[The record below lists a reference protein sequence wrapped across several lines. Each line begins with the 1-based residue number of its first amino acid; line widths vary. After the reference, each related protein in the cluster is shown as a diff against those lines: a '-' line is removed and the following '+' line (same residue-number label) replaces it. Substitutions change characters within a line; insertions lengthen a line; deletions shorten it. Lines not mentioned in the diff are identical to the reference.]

1 MKNKK
6 IFFSLFGLILII
18 AFVISFYRDKSVLP
32 LKPESVTSIYFTN
45 YPQYDGNYTVT
56 NNSRIKDIVS
66 VINELNVQEAPHAD
80 KIKMSSYHY
89 WFFINTL
96 NDDISVKLGEN
107 VISLNNEIYQADTSD
122 LCILLDQTYND
133 IMHGKID

>member
-6 IFFSLFGLILII
+6 IFFSLFGLILIV
-18 AFVISFYRDKSVLP
+18 AFVIFFCRDASVLP
-32 LKPESVTSIYFTN
+32 LEPESVTSIYFTN

-66 VINELNVQEAPHAD
+66 VINELNVQEGVPHAD
-80 KIKMSSYHY
+80 KMSSYHY

-122 LCILLDQTYND
+122 LRILLDQTYND
-133 IMHGKID
+133 IMHGKIV